1 MNEFSAV
8 MVIIGI
14 VLLIISLF
22 LIVSDRKK
30 VLSHLRRMDEKKAEL
45 VGIINDA
52 EQMIEE
58 LNKFSDYIVTQMDL
72 KNEEIWNNMK
82 MIEEKAKQYEN
93 RINGIKESE
102 ASENNFCKAA
112 NFDDNIS
119 ADAEYKKKSFEPG
132 SDLVID
138 TLSYAYNESPQY
150 INRNSRQIPGEK
162 VIPLNSKYRDVLRL
176 AEKGMSSME
185 IAKKLNMGKG
195 EIQLVL
201 ELNK

>member
-14 VLLIISLF
+14 ILIIISLF
-22 LIVSDRKK
+22 MIVVDRKR

-45 VGIINDA
+45 VGIISDA
-52 EQMIEE
+52 EQMVEE
-58 LNKFSDYIVTQMDL
+58 LNRFSDYIVTQMDL
-72 KNEEIWNNMK
+72 KKEEIWNNLK
-82 MIEEKAKQYEN
+82 MIEDKAKKYEN

-102 ASENNFCKAA
+102 AIGNNFCQAA
-112 NFDDNIS
+112 NSDDSIS
-119 ADAEYKKKSFEPG
+119 ADAGCRKKSFETG

-138 TLSYAYNESPQY
+138 ALSYAYNELPHC
-150 INRNSRQIPGEK
+150 INKNSRQISGEK